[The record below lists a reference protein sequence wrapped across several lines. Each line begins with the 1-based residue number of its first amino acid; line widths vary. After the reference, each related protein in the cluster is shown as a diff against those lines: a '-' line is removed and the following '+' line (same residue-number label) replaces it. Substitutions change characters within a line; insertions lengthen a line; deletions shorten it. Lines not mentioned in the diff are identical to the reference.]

1 MEKATAA
8 KVLKASASMLNL
20 IGISQESSDYVQQ
33 QMATLLGL
41 SDENKMAQVAKLWEQ
56 AFHFKKVVEREER
69 ELFAYEAKVT
79 GYKYSGDVDKYA
91 KQVELVNKL
100 KQEHN
105 ANIQRFR
112 DSVAEA
118 QQAQDKAMDDRF

>member
-41 SDENKMAQVAKLWEQ
+41 SDENKMAQVAKLWEK
-56 AFHFKKVVEREER
+56 AFQFKQIVEREER
-69 ELFAYEAKVT
+69 DIFAHEAKVM
-79 GYKYSGDVDKYA
+79 GLKYSGDVDKHA
-91 KQVELVNKL
+91 KQVDLVKKL
-100 KQEHN
+100 QEKHRV
-105 ANIQRFR
+105 NIQIFR